1 MRILAVMPAA
11 KGVYPPE
18 AEKRRVDAL
27 LAPSKP
33 GVEITVGFPAEP
45 SGLVPYGGPGG
56 PLEAARNHILVAER
70 MIQAEKEG
78 FDACFPFGMLDF
90 GVELARSACSIPIVA
105 QAQATY
111 CIAAMMASRVG
122 VITYQVSNHGI
133 TRKLIRDYGFEHL
146 VVGLGAAGMPNHEMP
161 GRRAELFERFTAEGK
176 RLVKDA
182 GADIIVCG
190 GMSMCPVEYPA
201 AEYAAEIGVPVL
213 EGIGCAV
220 AMCEAWVNLG
230 TPYSRIRYPH

>member
-11 KGVYPPE
+11 KGVYPTE

-27 LAPSKP
+27 LSFARP

-45 SGLVPYGGPGG
+45 SGLVPFGGPGG
-56 PLEAARNHILVAER
+56 PLEAARNHVLVAER

-90 GVELARSACSIPIVA
+90 GAELARSVCSIPIVA

-111 CIAAMMASRVG
+111 CMAAMMAGRFG
-122 VITYQVSNHGI
+122 VITYQVGNQA
-133 TRKLIRDYGFEHL
+133 RARRALQAYGFEQML
-146 VVGLGAAGMPNHEMP
+146 VGMGAGGMSNHEMP
-161 GRRAELFERFTAEGK
+161 GRREELFQNFVSEGK
-176 RLVKDA
+176 RLVKD
-182 GADIIVCG
+182 GAELIVCG

-201 AEYAAEIGVPVL
+201 AAYAEATGVPVL

-230 TPYSRIRYPH
+230 TPYSRVRYR